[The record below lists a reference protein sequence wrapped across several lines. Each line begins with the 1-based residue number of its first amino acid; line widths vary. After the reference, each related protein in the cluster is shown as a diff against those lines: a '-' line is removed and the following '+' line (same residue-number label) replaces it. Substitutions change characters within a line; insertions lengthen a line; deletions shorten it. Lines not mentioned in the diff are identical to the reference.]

1 MMSFFDD
8 GSHPHKMATYS
19 IKSGHQKIIGA
30 TKRKRPSNSRIGRA
44 DIWLRL
50 MSATPFLHGIIEPC
64 FQRWGS
70 DGDFTVDNIPDQQCL
85 GPSMLSNMNRPWFST
100 SVLTALLEFSVDKN
114 TVEIAQISLV
124 LTSYL
129 AR

>member
-8 GSHPHKMATYS
+8 GSHPHKLATYS
-19 IKSGHQKIIGA
+19 IKSGHQKIKGA
-30 TKRKRPSNSRIGRA
+30 TQRKQPSNSRTGRA
-44 DIWLRL
+44 DIRLRL
-50 MSATPFLHGIIEPC
+50 MSMTPFLHGILEPC
-64 FQRWGS
+64 FQRLGS
-70 DGDFTVDNIPDQQCL
+70 NGDFSVDNISDQQCL
-85 GPSMLSNMNRPWFST
+85 GPSMLSNINRPWFPT

-114 TVEIAQISLV
+114 AAEIAQISLV